1 MNPIG
6 IQSVRFVGKKA
17 LIVLEKSRLNPI
29 SRIVIEPIVKL
40 YKARKD
46 PRLAAQIASE
56 LAVDGAVEY
65 ASWPIRFAKFWMA
78 IGIAILAIL
87 SLICLWSAL
96 AFHWSIALFS
106 LLFAAIIYGL
116 IRIWRGLNSGR
127 ERITQLAK
135 DRLATQVMNIN
146 IPSGAKDIS

>member
-6 IQSVRFVGKKA
+6 IQSIRFVGKKA

-78 IGIAILAIL
+78 IGIGFLTILAL
-87 SLICLWSAL
+87 LCLWSAIAL
-96 AFHWSIALFS
+96 HWSIALPS
-106 LLFAAIIYGL
+106 ILFAVIIYGL
-116 IRIWRGLNSGR
+116 IRIWRGLNAGR
-127 ERITQLAK
+127 EHITQLAK
-135 DRLATQVMNIN
+135 NQVDAQIKKIN
-146 IPSGAKDIS
+146 IPAAK